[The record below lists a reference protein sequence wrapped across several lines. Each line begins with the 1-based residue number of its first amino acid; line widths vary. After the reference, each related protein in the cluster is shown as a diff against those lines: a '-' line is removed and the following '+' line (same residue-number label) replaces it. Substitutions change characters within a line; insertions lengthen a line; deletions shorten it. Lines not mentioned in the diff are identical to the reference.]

1 MKIKQILL
9 IFVLLSSTC
18 VLASMD
24 VSEQVH
30 AFRQQWAVVKY
41 ATEKQEQEQAFKTL
55 AENIHQYNNANPDK
69 PEAMI
74 WEAII
79 LSTLAGSEGGFS
91 ALKSV
96 KQAKA
101 LLERAIKLNPEALDS
116 GAYTSL
122 GALYYQV
129 PGWPISFGDDDLA
142 RKNLETAIEQNP
154 NSIDANFF
162 YAEFLKSQGEREKA
176 VKYYQ
181 KALNAPA
188 RNNRPLADKGRREE
202 IKQALSELD

>member
-18 VLASMD
+18 AMASMD

-30 AFRQQWAVVKY
+30 AFRQQWAVAKY
-41 ATEKQEQEQAFKTL
+41 ATEKQKQEQAFKTL
-55 AENIHQYNNANPDK
+55 AENIHQYNNANPDN

-101 LLERAIKLNPEALDS
+101 LLERAIELNPDALDS

-142 RKNLETAIEQNP
+142 RKNLETAIEKNP

-162 YAEFLKSQGEREKA
+162 YAEFLKTQGEREKA
-176 VKYYQ
+176 VEYYQ

-202 IKQALSELD
+202 IKHALSELK